1 MCLKIELLSDLCTC
15 SGEIYNSLADI
26 DVVYDRHGLPYIP
39 AKRIKGCIRESYLE
53 LVDFGVYDKETMN
66 RIFGEEGQEAA
77 FSIGNA
83 YIGSYENICKDL
95 EMYEKDPVTHPQNV
109 LNLYTY
115 IRSQTSIDYRTGS
128 AQENTLRNMRVVKKG
143 MVFYLDVHFCDKL
156 TKAEID
162 SFFNA
167 AQMVKH
173 MGVRR
178 TRGLGLVRISRADAC
193 HSDQTVKL
201 DARDFSERNK
211 IPYRIH
217 LKSNL
222 RCKSEEGN
230 QARCRHYIS
239 GGQILGLIAGAME
252 REEFLKLTNNHDKG
266 HEFIVSNAY
275 IECEG
280 KRCIP
285 VPVSF
290 QKVKDQTFDDNGE
303 MEVYDMLLN
312 PKVKDQMTPSGIEFM
327 TEEHAVKS
335 VCTTFSYHHKRPEDK
350 SIGHASGL
358 DGSSF
363 YQLESLNRDQ
373 TFCGYFMADKLQ
385 AESLLKA
392 LKNKK
397 SFRLGSGKNAEFGEI
412 EFYVDENISLPD
424 STEGG
429 QNIEKDFAL
438 YLDSAVILYNKNGML
453 TADINDFMDYLASV
467 LKCDDL
473 ECRGCFLKYETVG
486 GYNVT
491 WGRQKPVFTALG
503 KGTVCRLHSDRG
515 ADISKLNGYFLGER
529 VSEGYGEIHTSSVLQ
544 EKTVIREE
552 KVNPVEKQGNRTDII
567 FQLRK
572 NEFKN
577 KLMET
582 AHRAASKRRDEYND
596 PDSKSVINRMILVNK
611 EQNTL
616 EKMDNQ
622 IEQWSSA
629 SKKGKAQ
636 KMMQDIK
643 CLTEDSQDIENPE
656 IYYEPQEIYRIV
668 SREYLIQMKYQNRA
682 DNFRK
687 EVNGHE

>member
-1 MCLKIELLSDLCTC
+1 MCLKIELLSDLCTY

-39 AKRIKGCIRESYLE
+39 AKRIKGCIREAYLE
-53 LVDFGVYDKETMN
+53 LVDFGKYAEETMIK
-66 RIFGEEGQEAA
+66 IFGDEGGHEAA

-83 YIGSYENICKDL
+83 YVEFYEDLCLDL
-95 EMYEKDPVTHPQNV
+95 ERNENNSVTHPQNV

-115 IRSQTSIDYRTGS
+115 IRSQTSIDYKTGS
-128 AQENTLRNMRVVKKG
+128 AQKNTLRNMRVVKKG
-143 MVFYLDVHFCDKL
+143 VVFYSDVQFHTEL
-156 TKAEID
+156 TKEEID
-162 SFFNA
+162 SFIDA

-178 TRGLGLVRISRADAC
+178 TRGLGLVRISKIDAS
-193 HSDQTVKL
+193 HSDQTVKF
-201 DARDFSERNK
+201 DVEDFSERNK

-217 LKSNL
+217 LKSNI

-239 GGQILGLIAGAME
+239 GGQILGQIAGAMK
-252 REEFLKLTNNHDKG
+252 REKFLKLTNNHNKG

-285 VPVSF
+285 VPASF
-290 QKVKDQTFDDNGE
+290 QKIKDQTFDDNNE
-303 MEVYDMLLN
+303 MEIYNMLLKPEVN
-312 PKVKDQMTPSGIEFM
+312 EQMTPLGIEFM
-327 TEEHAVKS
+327 TEQHTVTS
-335 VCTTFSYHHKRPEDK
+335 VSTVFSYHHKRPEDK
-350 SIGHASGL
+350 SVGHASGL
-358 DGSSF
+358 DGASF

-385 AESLLKA
+385 AESLVEA
-392 LKNKK
+392 LKNKQ

-412 EFYVDENISLPD
+412 DLYIDKNISLLD
-424 STEGG
+424 SAEGG
-429 QNIEKDFAL
+429 QTIEKDFAL

-453 TADINDFMDYLASV
+453 TADINDLVNYLADL

-503 KGTVCRLHSDRG
+503 KGTVCQLHSDSG
-515 ADISKLNGYFLGER
+515 ADISILKDYFIGER
-529 VSEGYGEIHTSSVLQ
+529 VSEGYGEIHTSLIPQ
-544 EKTVIREE
+544 EKIVIRKENVKTEE
-552 KVNPVEKQGNRTDII
+552 KQDDKTNII
-567 FQLRK
+567 FQLKK
-572 NEFKN
+572 NETKN
-577 KLMET
+577 KLRET
-582 AHRAASKRRDEYND
+582 ARKAASRRRDEYNNT
-596 PDSKSVINRMILVNK
+596 DSTSVISRMILVNK

-616 EKMDNQ
+616 EEMENQ
-622 IEQWSSA
+622 IDQWSSD
-629 SKKGKAQ
+629 SKKRKAQ
-636 KMMQDIK
+636 KMMRDIRE
-643 CLTEDSQDIENPE
+643 LTEEFQDNLYLEK
-656 IYYEPQEIYRIV
+656 QEIYQIV
-668 SREYLIQMKYQNRA
+668 SKEFLMQMKYQNRE
-682 DNFRK
+682 DNCQK